1 MLSTATL
8 RAALLYVFP
17 SSLSVAVTP
26 SASNSTLSLSFEKA
40 TAPRLAEWPLAN
52 LTNSS
57 PIRKLNL
64 AGSPSTVEATATMYP
79 VVPGS
84 RSEVRKLA
92 VWFSVKQMKESAA
105 WQFAPLIQNRW
116 TATAVKLFVFVMLM
130 RVFDMAGFVASEVYA
145 L

>member
-26 SASNSTLSLSFEKA
+26 SASNSTLSLSFENA
-40 TAPRLAEWPLAN
+40 TAPRLAVWPLAN

-57 PIRKLNL
+57 PIRKLNR
-64 AGSPSTVEATATMYP
+64 AGRPSADEATATMYP

-84 RSEVRKLA
+84 RSEVLKLA
-92 VWFSVKQMKESAA
+92 VWFSVKQIKESAA
-105 WQFAPLIQNRW
+105 WQFAAFTKNRW
-116 TATAVKLFVFVMLM
+116 TATPLKLLVFVMLM
-130 RVFDMAGFVASEVYA
+130 RVSDMVGFVASEV
-145 L
+145 